1 MNYAIVVLSFVIFLS
16 ISYYLFSARQWFE
29 GPKQTSVEEQE
40 REREVAT
47 LGGDEKL
54 KNNDYIRGTSS
65 SSSSDVIPD
74 PADDQKYK
82 GVQVESADE
91 DRF

>member
-16 ISYYLFSARQWFE
+16 ISYYLFSARRWFD

-47 LGGDEKL
+47 LSGDEKG
-54 KNNDYIRGTSS
+54 NGYIQGHSS
-65 SSSSDVIPD
+65 GSSDVIPD

-91 DRF
+91 DRY